1 MPPVALVASPAVTDP
16 QPLQPRRQDSKS
28 PPRRRESQP
37 PATAK
42 DADIIS
48 GLDPIAESAEKDDDR
63 LRRRLIKL
71 VEEFNKTVQAAERGF
86 DLAHNAQGGTIRI
99 PDPSHDQAIHQAVF
113 ELLGGAKSVELRRFQ
128 ETSVIVNQVITV
140 SGAVTECYTLTD
152 ASGNT
157 RQNESS

>member
-1 MPPVALVASPAVTDP
+1 MATMPPVALVASPAATDP
-16 QPLQPRRQDSKS
+16 QPLQPLRQDSKP

-37 PATAK
+37 PK

-48 GLDPIAESAEKDDDR
+48 GLDPIAESTAKDGNR

-71 VEEFNKTVQAAERGF
+71 MEEFNKMVQAAEI
-86 DLAHNAQGGTIRI
+86 L
-99 PDPSHDQAIHQAVF
+99 DPSHDQAIHQAVF

-128 ETSVIVNQVITV
+128 ETLVIVNQVITV

-152 ASGNT
+152 ASRNT